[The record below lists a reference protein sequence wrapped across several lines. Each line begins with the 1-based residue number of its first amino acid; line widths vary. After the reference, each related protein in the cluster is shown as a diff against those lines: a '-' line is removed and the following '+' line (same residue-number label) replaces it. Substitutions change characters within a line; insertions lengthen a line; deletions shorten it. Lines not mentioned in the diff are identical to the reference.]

1 MSQVELALDAGISVG
16 ECPTWVPEE
25 GALYFTDIAGTSMN
39 RFVPATG
46 AHTKWEMPEKLC
58 CFALREQGGFVAA
71 MSSGFAFLDLEKDLN
86 DGRVTYINQIEED
99 QPDNRL
105 NDGRC
110 DRQGRFW
117 AGTMHEPRTKFD
129 GVLYRLDPDQ
139 SCHAMAGD
147 VMVSNGLAFSPDSK
161 IMYWSDSR
169 NSKIFAFD
177 FDPETGNIS
186 NRRLFYE
193 TSDQQGRPDGATVDA
208 EGYYWSACFL
218 GSRVLRIAPDGTLD
232 REIEMPVQNITMVC
246 FGGDDLD
253 TLYITTGNEGLSE
266 QELRESP
273 LAGALFVTKPGV
285 KGLVDPKF
293 KG

>member
-1 MSQVELALDAGISVG
+1 MTVDLALDAGIGVG
-16 ECPTWVPEE
+16 ECPVWSPDEQ
-25 GALYFTDIAGTSMN
+25 AIYFTDIAGATMN
-39 RFVPATG
+39 RFHPG
-46 AHTKWEMPEKLC
+46 SGDHTQWEMPEKLC
-58 CFALREQGGFVAA
+58 CFAFREQGGFVAA
-71 MSSGFAFLDLEKDLN
+71 MSSGFAFLDLDTGSVE
-86 DGRVTYINQIEED
+86 YINKIEAD

-117 AGTMHEPRTKFD
+117 AGTMHEPRTRFD
-129 GVLYRLDPDQ
+129 GVLYRLGTDLT
-139 SCHAMAGD
+139 STAMAGD

-177 FDPETGNIS
+177 FDADTGDIS
-186 NRRLFYE
+186 NRRLFFE
-193 TSDQQGRPDGATVDA
+193 TTLEQGRPDGATIDA
-208 EGYYWSACFL
+208 EGYYWSACFM
-218 GSRVLRIAPDGTLD
+218 GGRVLRIAPDGSLD
-232 REIEMPVQNITMVC
+232 REILMPVKNITMVC

-266 QELRESP
+266 AELKDTP
-273 LAGALFVTKPGV
+273 LAGALFVTHPGV
-285 KGLVDPKF
+285 AGLLDPKF